1 MVLLLPKHVY
11 TMSMWQARFGHI
23 CISTMNPIRFNLN
36 DKCNKIYFMLTLIY
50 EQKKKEIR
58 ESIALHQNVC
68 SKSLTTKILTFNGR
82 LLGLKVVDLLTH
94 RVKHFYYLWSIY
106 LFSTV
111 CCLMRI
117 LVCIVAKI
125 NDARGI
131 YRLRDLF
138 EFNILEFK

>member
-11 TMSMWQARFGHI
+11 TMSLWQARFGHI
-23 CISTMNPIRFNLN
+23 CISKMNPIRFNLN

-50 EQKKKEIR
+50 EQKKKKEIR
-58 ESIALHQNVC
+58 ESIAEALHQNVC

-106 LFSTV
+106 LFIFN
-111 CCLMRI
+111 CLLTHTYTCVHSRQNQWCASN
-117 LVCIVAKI
+117 L
-125 NDARGI
+125 
-131 YRLRDLF
+131 
-138 EFNILEFK
+138 